1 MTFEYFEPVTHR
13 MFHALVIASYSVMPS
28 IGYVTTWP
36 SRDPR
41 PLLKWQLTQE
51 NIVLSTGMSPCT
63 SAGIGS
69 PEARIPSLYM
79 RSPIFK
85 ASTGDRP
92 SILDCI
98 DFSANEIPYEKVS
111 RTVNIP
117 VTAISFKATGLPT
130 ILLPL

>member
-1 MTFEYFEPVTHR
+1 MVFEYFEPVTQR

-63 SAGIGS
+63 SACIGS
-69 PEARIPSLYM
+69 PEDRIPSLYM

-92 SILDCI
+92 AILDCI
-98 DFSANEIPYEKVS
+98 EFSANEIPYKKVS
-111 RTVNIP
+111 RIVNIP
-117 VTAISFKATGLPT
+117 DETISFKATRLST
-130 ILLPL
+130 IILPL